1 MNPLKR
7 SAKAAYALGDT
18 ACNLV
23 FQLSLLYLLF
33 FYTDVMGLSPAAAG
47 LVFVVARVWDAVNN
61 PLMGY
66 LVDHTRSRWGN
77 TRVYLRFVSL
87 PLAIATVLLFFIPPG
102 FDATA
107 LFLWALGTYVVW
119 SMLFTMVNIPYAAMT
134 AQLSDDPRERTS
146 ITAARMLGMLAGVV
160 VVAVA
165 TEPLVSAFALPAQG
179 WFAAAALYGLL
190 AFVLFVLC
198 LKGTAR
204 LPLREAPATE
214 PYRIRDL
221 MGLLGKNTPALVVVA
236 TFFLGAS
243 AEYIRQTSVVYY
255 ITYNLGDP
263 SLIPVFLGTVVL
275 AMVAGNL
282 IIPWLTDRFDKRG
295 TYLLGVALAAA
306 TSLVVQ
312 FLPYDQTGL
321 IFAVA
326 ALSSLG
332 FSVVSTMG
340 WAMLPD
346 TVEYGEHKTG
356 VRSEG
361 ILYAFFSFSQKLATA
376 VGGGVVAWT
385 LAATG
390 YEAGKAAQDPG
401 ALTGIVS
408 TLGVIPAVF
417 LLLSMGVAAFYR
429 LDRVSFRAIQG
440 KLDRKG

>member
-1 MNPLKR
+1 MKPLGLG
-7 SAKAAYALGDT
+7 AKAAYGLGDT
-18 ACNLV
+18 ASNLV

-47 LVFVVARVWDAVNN
+47 LVFVIARVWDAVNN

-66 LVDHTRSRWGN
+66 LVDHTKSKWGN
-77 TRVYLRFVSL
+77 TRVYLRFVPL
-87 PLAIATVLLFFIPPG
+87 PLAIATVLLFFVPPG
-102 FDATA
+102 FDDTA
-107 LFLWALGTYVVW
+107 LFVWALATYVVW

-146 ITAARMLGMLAGVV
+146 ITSVRMIGMLAGVV

-179 WFAAAALYGLL
+179 WLAAAVIYGGL
-190 AFVLFVLC
+190 AFVLFAVC
-198 LKGTAR
+198 LRGTR
-204 LPLREAPATE
+204 TLPLIAAISE
-214 PYRIRDL
+214 PYRVRNLI
-221 MGLLGKNTPALVVVA
+221 GLLAKNTPALVVVA

-243 AEYIRQTSVVYY
+243 AEYIRQTAVVYY
-255 ITYNLGDP
+255 VTYNLGDA
-263 SLIPVFLGTVVL
+263 SLIPVFLGMVVL

-282 IIPWLTDRFDKRG
+282 LIPWLTDKFDKKG
-295 TYLLGVALAAA
+295 TYILGVSLAAS
-306 TSLVVQ
+306 TSLTVQ
-312 FLPYDQTGL
+312 FIPYDQIGL
-321 IFAVA
+321 IFAAA

-346 TVEYGEHKTG
+346 TVEYGELKTG

-390 YEAGKAAQDPG
+390 YQAGQPVQDPG
-401 ALTGIVS
+401 ALLGIVS
-408 TLGVIPAVF
+408 TLGVIPTVF
-417 LLLSMGVAAFYR
+417 LLLSVGVAAFYR
-429 LDRVSFRAIQG
+429 LDKASFGAIRT
-440 KLDRKG
+440 KLGREG